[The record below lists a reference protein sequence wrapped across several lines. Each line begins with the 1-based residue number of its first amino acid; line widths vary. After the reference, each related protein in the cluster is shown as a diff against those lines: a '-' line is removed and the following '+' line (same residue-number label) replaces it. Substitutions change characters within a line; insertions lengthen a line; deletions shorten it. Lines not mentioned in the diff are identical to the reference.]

1 MAERKIT
8 IRFILKSGALFDM
21 KCDEFTL
28 ERNAL
33 GDFAGYKAKGVVQNK
48 LIYIDADQVAAI
60 VRLLSDEYQEE
71 DK

>member
-1 MAERKIT
+1 MTEQKMT
-8 IRFILKSGALFDM
+8 IRFILKNGVEFDI

-28 ERNAL
+28 ERNGL

>member
-1 MAERKIT
+1 MAERKVT

-28 ERNAL
+28 ERNGL
-33 GDFAGYKAKGVVQNK
+33 GDFADYKAKGVVQNK

-71 DK
+71 DE

>member
-1 MAERKIT
+1 MAERKVT

-28 ERNAL
+28 ERNGL

-48 LIYIDADQVAAI
+48 LKC
-60 VRLLSDEYQEE
+60 LST
-71 DK
+71 

>member
-1 MAERKIT
+1 MAERKVT

-28 ERNAL
+28 ELNGL

-71 DK
+71 DE